1 MDISNLTLG
10 EGTSGAQDQE
20 GEDNE
25 LDQHGPDDTTSVEAT
40 VGDDI
45 TLTLFPIDQ
54 YYKTKTKLGRGA
66 FGTVRV

>member
-1 MDISNLTLG
+1 MDSANPTLG

-25 LDQHGPDDTTSVEAT
+25 LDHHDSDETKSVEAT
-40 VGDDI
+40 I
-45 TLTLFPIDQ
+45 RENIKLTLFPIEQ

-66 FGTVRV
+66 FVTVRV